1 MSYTIQRITSK
12 GNLIGTLIQ
21 NIYDI
26 TTTNSGPYRFTV
38 VGGGGFGSGALI
50 SATFSNLPAN
60 LHIRIILGGKASGN
74 GGGGLTQ
81 VFTPHDQ
88 GATINIIAG
97 GGGGVG
103 AMGYGGGGD
112 GGYEQ
117 SNGVFTGDGRVGWS
131 GDMRGIGNPG
141 LGANGQV
148 GGSGT
153 QGGDGG
159 SLGSN
164 GYDGMGGNGGGGG
177 SANGGVNNTNGITGK
192 GGKSDLLPAGG
203 ENGGGA
209 GGSNGG
215 GGGGGWAGGSGGL
228 KAGGGAGSSIVNGTS
243 SYTITKAT
251 APTDGY
257 VIVIGAVASQVTQAA
272 VSGAYNPN
280 SSPQAVMGGQ
290 SGGVQVVSNSG
301 QVVSGGVQ
309 LVSADNK
316 KSVQEF
322 VPRVQEGGS
331 TTSPVPVPAPST
343 APTPAPVTTTTTK
356 SESYGTMYIVI
367 IIIVILLLAGGG
379 GLWYYKNK
387 MKK

>member
-1 MSYTIQRITSK
+1 MSYTINRSGTS
-12 GNLIGTLIQ
+12 IQ

-38 VGGGGFGSGALI
+38 VGGGGGGGCGALI
-50 SATFSNLPAN
+50 SATYANLPAN

-81 VFTPHDQ
+81 VFTPSDQ

-103 AMGYGGGGD
+103 AGGTGGGGD

-117 SNGVFTGDGRVGWS
+117 SNGVRTGDGSNGW
-131 GDMRGIGNPG
+131 GKAIMNGIGNPG

-159 SLGSN
+159 SLGSD
-164 GYDGMGGNGGGGG
+164 GYEGMGGNGGGGG

-192 GGKSDLLPAGG
+192 GGKVSGVTNGG
-203 ENGGGA
+203 INGGGA
-209 GGSNGG
+209 GGSDGG
-215 GGGGGWAGGSGGL
+215 GGGGGWAGGGGGL
-228 KAGGGAGSSIVNGTS
+228 KAGGGAGSSIVNGTTT
-243 SYTITKAT
+243 YTITKAT

-257 VIVIGAVASQVTQAA
+257 VVVIGAVASQVTQAA

-280 SSPQAVMGGQ
+280 SSPQAAIGGQ
-290 SGGVQVVSNSG
+290 SGGVQLISGGSQVVSGNSG
-301 QVVSGGVQ
+301 QV
-309 LVSADNK
+309 VSADNK

-343 APTPAPVTTTTTK
+343 ASTRAPVPTTTTK

-387 MKK
+387 K